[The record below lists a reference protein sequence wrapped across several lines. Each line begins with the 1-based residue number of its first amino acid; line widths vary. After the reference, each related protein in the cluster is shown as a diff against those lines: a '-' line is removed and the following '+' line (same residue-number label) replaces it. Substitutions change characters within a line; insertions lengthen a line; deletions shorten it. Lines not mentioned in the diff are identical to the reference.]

1 MKKENLTWEDI
12 RQIVNIADY
21 FIKESLEGDMPE
33 YLETEE
39 KYYRKI
45 LETFNSIKRS
55 GTIFVDT
62 LRKH

>member
-45 LETFNSIKRS
+45 LETFNSIKCS